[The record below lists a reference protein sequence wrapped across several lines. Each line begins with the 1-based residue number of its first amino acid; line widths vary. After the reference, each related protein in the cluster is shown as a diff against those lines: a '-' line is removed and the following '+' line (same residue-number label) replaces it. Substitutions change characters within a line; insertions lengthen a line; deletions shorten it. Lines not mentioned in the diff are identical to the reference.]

1 MIRYFSMAIY
11 AALLTV
17 MVPSFAS
24 AQSNSN
30 EDYLKAAEPYM
41 NLSCQALVDTY
52 GDDEEQMEQ
61 IVTVM
66 VAVSV
71 INREIDITK
80 LLESDTD
87 KDEFGEFLEAALT
100 EQCQEDV
107 DSLLAGNVDR
117 AVAYAFTDD
126 GDKKQ
131 PPELGHSSLA
141 RNDAR
146 ASTASMT
153 DVAKYLL

>member
-1 MIRYFSMAIY
+1 MVRFIWMTSY
-11 AALLTV
+11 AALLSV
-17 MVPSFAS
+17 MFPSFAF
-24 AQSNSN
+24 AQDSTN

-52 GDDEEQMEQ
+52 GDDDDQMEE
-61 IVTVM
+61 IVSLM

-80 LLESDTD
+80 LLQDDTD

-107 DSLLAGNVDR
+107 QSLLAGNVDR
-117 AVAYAFTDD
+117 AVAYAFTDESD
-126 GDKKQ
+126 EQ
-131 PPELGHSSLA
+131 
-141 RNDAR
+141 
-146 ASTASMT
+146 
-153 DVAKYLL
+153 